1 MWTEKGMRALQ
12 VSQGCQQEGQQFS
25 PELEEGDCHEETL
38 DPCQAACPVVGAHG
52 TKMNKHKA
60 QSLGEERDMETVTVV
75 QPDMLREYRRGAP
88 ALAR

>member
-1 MWTEKGMRALQ
+1 M
-12 VSQGCQQEGQQFS
+12 
-25 PELEEGDCHEETL
+25 
-38 DPCQAACPVVGAHG
+38 VGAHG

-60 QSLGEERDMETVTVV
+60 QSRGEERDMETVTVV

>member
-1 MWTEKGMRALQ
+1 M
-12 VSQGCQQEGQQFS
+12 
-25 PELEEGDCHEETL
+25 
-38 DPCQAACPVVGAHG
+38 ACPGVGAHR

-60 QSLGEERDMETVTVV
+60 QSLGGERDMETVTAV

>member
-1 MWTEKGMRALQ
+1 M
-12 VSQGCQQEGQQFS
+12 
-25 PELEEGDCHEETL
+25 
-38 DPCQAACPVVGAHG
+38 VGAHG